1 MQNFKEVIMT
11 ITELMAIRN
20 AIPADSKAGKIQTKY
35 KIAKLL
41 KETEADEIF
50 YRSEFSKIIKEYAV
64 KNEDGSISTDEN
76 GNIPLNPET
85 KDEFCQKMKE
95 LEDTKV
101 KTPTVSFTIDELD
114 VFELS
119 AADLIVLDSV
129 ITE

>member
-1 MQNFKEVIMT
+1 MT

-20 AIPADSKAGKIQTKY
+20 AIPADSKEGKIQTRY

-50 YRSEFSKIIKEYAV
+50 YRSEFSKIIKEYAM
-64 KNEDGSISTDEN
+64 KNEDGSVATDEN

-85 KDEFCQKMKE
+85 KDEFAQKMKE
-95 LEDTKV
+95 LEETKV